1 MANCHK
7 LFTDFIDALAITDT
21 KRSSMMTSREN
32 LREHI
37 RTAFEKDHPDYK
49 IKFYIQGSYKMETTI
64 RTKDDECDLD
74 DGVYISPK
82 PDVKCSTLQQW
93 VYDSVKGI
101 TSAAPIKKNKCIR
114 VKYQSGYHI
123 DLPIYVKEDLT
134 DSDETPQLAI
144 KNGNYEESD
153 PKAVVDWFR
162 NAKKDNPQLVRIVKY
177 LKAWCDNTHGSMPP
191 GLAMTILAVNNQ
203 KENERDDIALKDT
216 LKAIKA
222 QLDSEF
228 KCVVPAAPNDDM
240 FADYSEDKKKY
251 IMSALET
258 FISDANKAL
267 NEPNEKKASKIWIK
281 YLGNR
286 FPEGEDKENKTLTK
300 LNELKDSI
308 LSKTARVSSSGILGN
323 ISTGV
328 AAATHT
334 NFGD

>member
-7 LFTDFIDALAITDT
+7 LFSDFISALAITDT
-21 KRSSMMTSREN
+21 KRTSMMTSREN

-37 RTAFEKDHPDYK
+37 RSAFEKEHPDFK

-93 VYDSVKGI
+93 VFDAVDGI
-101 TSAAPIKKNKCIR
+101 TSASPSKKNKCIR
-114 VKYQSGYHI
+114 VKYQAGYHI
-123 DLPIYVKEDLT
+123 DLPVYVKEDLT
-134 DSDETPQLAI
+134 DGEEIPQLAI
-144 KNGNYEESD
+144 KSGDYEESD
-153 PKAVVDWFR
+153 PKAVVDWFCKS
-162 NAKKDNPQLVRIVKY
+162 KKDNPQLVRIVKC
-177 LKAWCDNTHGSMPP
+177 LKAWCDNIRGSMPP

-203 KENERDDIALKDT
+203 KKNDRDDIALKDT

-228 KCVVPAAPNDDM
+228 KCIVPAAPNDDM
-240 FADYSEDKKKY
+240 FADYSEEKKNS
-251 IMSALET
+251 ILSALEN

-281 YLGNR
+281 YLGDR
-286 FPEGEDKENKTLTK
+286 FPEGEDKENKALTK

-308 LSKTARVSSSGILGN
+308 LSKTARVSSTGVLGA

-328 AAATHT
+328 AAAAHT